1 MHTSMLSAELLA
13 QANASHPLPPSLIN
27 VNEWLLPDI
36 YQLRL
41 SARIEAK
48 KKGFV
53 TFVIQ
58 GKIYI
63 KKKKEDRATLI
74 SSAEEL
80 KSFLE

>member
-1 MHTSMLSAELLA
+1 MGKMHTSMLSAELLA
-13 QANASHPLPPSLIN
+13 QANASYSLPPSLIN
-27 VNEWLLPDI
+27 VNESLPPDI
-36 YQLRL
+36 HQLRL

-53 TFVIQ
+53 TL
-58 GKIYI
+58 
-63 KKKKEDRATLI
+63 KKEDRATLI